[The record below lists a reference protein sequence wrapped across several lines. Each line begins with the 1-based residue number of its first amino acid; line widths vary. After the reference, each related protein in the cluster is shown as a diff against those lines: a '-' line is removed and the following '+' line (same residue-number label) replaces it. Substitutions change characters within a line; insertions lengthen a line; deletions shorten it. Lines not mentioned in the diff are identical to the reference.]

1 MSNKTEFE
9 QDMHYQL
16 QEKDK
21 IKNVLNKFETEWFK
35 KVDKYKRKLRD
46 SYFSIKR
53 PNLIMSTIWETHWK

>member
-1 MSNKTEFE
+1 
-9 QDMHYQL
+9 MHCQL

-35 KVDKYKRKLRD
+35 KVEKHKKKLRD